1 MTPESVPAAAKT
13 PVTFRLPMNPCD
25 RLRLH
30 GPIRSMPRPLSLLE
44 RILFG

>member
-1 MTPESVPAAAKT
+1 MTPDSVTPTAPA

>member
-1 MTPESVPAAAKT
+1 MTPDSVTPTAPAPA
-13 PVTFRLPMNPCD
+13 PFRLPMNPCD

>member
-1 MTPESVPAAAKT
+1 MTPESVPAAASA
-13 PVTFRLPMNPCD
+13 PATFHLPMNPCD